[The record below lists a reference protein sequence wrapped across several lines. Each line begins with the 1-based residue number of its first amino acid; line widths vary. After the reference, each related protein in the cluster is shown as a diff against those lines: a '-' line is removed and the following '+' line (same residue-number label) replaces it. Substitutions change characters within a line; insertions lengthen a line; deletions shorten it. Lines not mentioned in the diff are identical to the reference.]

1 MRDDMVFLANPY
13 LADLRLAPPEP
24 LSPSL
29 PSFNVQPRVVQ
40 QRALGPRMPT
50 AEDDGFRPL
59 APADARMFIGRNYDP
74 ARTYRRNRLTGEV
87 EPVGGLPA
95 DDDAG
100 QTATQASERSQ
111 SPLSDRER
119 LLRLGRGEQNY
130 SPWNREQEVPPPSGG
145 GRSASPAAPPSPS
158 IGRRVLDSVGDAVAT
173 TYDWLETRG
182 NRAFGE
188 PAGLPRSIVE
198 NSGIGHVM
206 PSVMPYTRKYLPTA
220 DEATNFIRRHGGIFP
235 VRGHDITKGVE
246 APARPET
253 NLPGLYGKTA
263 DSIAEAAIRAALLRM
278 PPSGVPLTFGAL
290 TGGGG
295 AYLRELDRRAKQ
307 RDAQENSARLYRSG
321 YGFRR
326 SLQSLTAMKN
336 INPPRSTLKGV

>member
-13 LADLRLAPPEP
+13 LAELRLAPPEP

-40 QRALGPRMPT
+40 PRALGPGVPT

-59 APADARMFIGRNYDP
+59 APADARMFLGRNYDP

-95 DDDAG
+95 EDDAG

-278 PPSGVPLTFGAL
+278 PPSGVPLAFGAL

-321 YGFRR
+321 YGFGDLFNR
-326 SLQSLTAMKN
+326 
-336 INPPRSTLKGV
+336 